1 MVLVKRDSPL
11 TGKENE
17 MVLDIS
23 DEQIVEWNSPDR
35 KKLIQDIFPN
45 LTDVEREFIMTGYT
59 AQDWRTIYGE

>member
-1 MVLVKRDSPL
+1 MVLVKRVSPL

>member
-1 MVLVKRDSPL
+1 
-11 TGKENE
+11 